1 MKRAI
6 LTMSLA
12 TLAALAASAAVPV
25 RWTVDTSRPKVA
37 VFDSFHGE
45 TLALE
50 ATFQTDGKPLEMT
63 GNAKLC
69 WQTNGMDAVW
79 WTADA
84 TISNNVVSASFLP
97 TMDPGASQLIA
108 FLGVPGEV
116 WRAEFRLRFRSSPGA
131 SPNEIELPVKTLDFS
146 QVEVSNA
153 PWLLAS
159 DAYSK
164 AEVDSKVSTAVSAE
178 ATRAKNAEAEIKSLV
193 DTNASAISAETTRAT
208 KAEQTNASAISAETT
223 RATKAES
230 EIKSLADTNATA
242 ISKTASD
249 LTSEIS
255 RAKAA
260 EQTLTTSI
268 QGETT
273 RAKNAE
279 AEIKSL
285 ADTNAS
291 AISAEAIRAKAAEQT
306 NASAISAETT
316 RATKAESEIK
326 SLADSHISDTNNP
339 HGVTAL
345 QVGALPAF
353 YSNNQFNV
361 TNEVNLEYAYVTGG
375 LYRKRTIMGGLALS
389 KYLSSDE
396 LVNQYVASYQTI
408 NGHSLSNRNITVTAA
423 DVGAYAKA
431 DTYTKTEIDSKVAAA
446 APADYTNVS
455 NLAYT
460 AVQSRFAGVNFIDTT
475 NTFFSSK
482 SNPDLGFQLDGYVN
496 EVEEDPTVSAWAK
509 ADTKP
514 TYTASEV
521 GAVPTTRKVNSK
533 ALSSDIT
540 LSASDVGAYA
550 KADTYTKT
558 EAAAQFYPKT
568 EGELWESWWSGDGFR
583 VSVTNYNVE
592 VTDSTA
598 WERLPTASF
607 DYKPDET
614 ATAYTAV
621 WNENT
626 KWDRWFNHFN
636 AYTNETAAS
645 LDNKA
650 DRAWGNY
657 DSTTGLEAPEGY
669 TWISSEH
676 VALSAGLA
684 YQKFITTGGAVW
696 VLTSN
701 GLTTETSGVAS
712 NAFFRVADDTGK
724 ALFEIVKG
732 DKVTVGANVDG
743 ITVDNNANPITVT
756 ISYPVE
762 SAQHPSME
770 ATAALGD
777 EINWQTADE
786 SGGAFTE
793 SWSGSSGSWTNTIT
807 LVNSPTKYFFRAYY
821 QKGGDTYIN
830 NSAPVALQKIVLGGV
845 TYSITVEDVNGK
857 KLMVLTEA
865 N

>member
-1 MKRAI
+1 M
-6 LTMSLA
+6 
-12 TLAALAASAAVPV
+12 
-25 RWTVDTSRPKVA
+25 
-37 VFDSFHGE
+37 
-45 TLALE
+45 
-50 ATFQTDGKPLEMT
+50 
-63 GNAKLC
+63 
-69 WQTNGMDAVW
+69 
-79 WTADA
+79 
-84 TISNNVVSASFLP
+84 
-97 TMDPGASQLIA
+97 
-108 FLGVPGEV
+108 
-116 WRAEFRLRFRSSPGA
+116 
-131 SPNEIELPVKTLDFS
+131 
-146 QVEVSNA
+146 
-153 PWLLAS
+153 
-159 DAYSK
+159 
-164 AEVDSKVSTAVSAE
+164 
-178 ATRAKNAEAEIKSLV
+178 
-193 DTNASAISAETTRAT
+193 
-208 KAEQTNASAISAETT
+208 
-223 RATKAES
+223 
-230 EIKSLADTNATA
+230 
-242 ISKTASD
+242 
-249 LTSEIS
+249 
-255 RAKAA
+255 
-260 EQTLTTSI
+260 
-268 QGETT
+268 
-273 RAKNAE
+273 
-279 AEIKSL
+279 
-285 ADTNAS
+285 
-291 AISAEAIRAKAAEQT
+291 
-306 NASAISAETT
+306 
-316 RATKAESEIK
+316 
-326 SLADSHISDTNNP
+326 
-339 HGVTAL
+339 TAL
-345 QVGALPAF
+345 QVGALPAV

-361 TNEVNLEYAYVTGG
+361 TNDVNLNYAYVTGG

-396 LVNQYVASYQTI
+396 LINQYVARYQTI
-408 NGHSLSNRNITVTAA
+408 NGHSLSNNNITLSAS

-431 DTYTKTEIDSKVAAA
+431 DTYTKTEVDSKVAAA
-446 APADYTNVS
+446 APADYANVS

-626 KWDRWFNHFN
+626 KWDRWFNLFN
-636 AYTNETAAS
+636 AYTNTTAVS

-762 SAQHPSME
+762 SSQHPSME

-793 SWSGSSGSWTNTIT
+793 SWSGSSGAWTNTIT
-807 LVNSPTKYFFRAYY
+807 LVNSPTKYYFRAYY

-845 TYSITVEDVNGK
+845 TYAITVEEVNGK